1 MTIRKFVFM
10 AAVVGGMGLT
20 LSHANAAAAP
30 AYKVDTVHSTALF
43 RVKHMNTS
51 YAYGR
56 FNDITG
62 QVAFDDQDPK
72 KGILDIVVK
81 TDSIDTANQNR
92 DKHLKSADFFNA
104 VQYPTITFKS
114 KSVAKTGT
122 DTYEARGDLTLHGVT
137 RPLTIKVTRSGAGKD
152 MKGRPTLGFETDF
165 SIKRSDFKMNKMLEG
180 ASDDVRIVVSIEA
193 AQ

>member
-10 AAVVGGMGLT
+10 AAAVSGVG
-20 LSHANAAAAP
+20 LSLGHADAAAAP
-30 AYKVDTVHSTALF
+30 AYKVDTVHSTAIF

-51 YAYGR
+51 YSYGR
-56 FNDITG
+56 FNDISG

-72 KGILDIVVK
+72 KGLLDIVVK
-81 TDSIDTANQNR
+81 TGSIDTANQNR

-104 VQYPTITFKS
+104 VQYPTISFKS
-114 KSVAKTGT
+114 KSVAKTGP
-122 DTYEARGDLTLHGVT
+122 DTYEANGELTLHGVT
-137 RPLTIKVTRSGAGKD
+137 RPLTIKVMRTGAGKD

-180 ASDDVRIVVSIEA
+180 ASDDVRIIVSVEA